1 LPRSLASD
9 PSASTRHIRTCPSR
23 QVRVRVCES
32 AASAGLH
39 VDGTDCSQRISV
51 RHGRR
56 SPSRMKASDGETRT
70 ETLVEFALSPFL
82 STVAPTGCPSGSVQA
97 RPHRN
102 HRPARCPSFPAA
114 GHLQPRLR
122 LRAPARPCCETLQ
135 GVWVSMGASACKR
148 SGAGAE
154 ELQSAAW
161 RTQSAPGPLP
171 GPPRDRAR
179 GRAPIVKSPG
189 SRDSASRYASGASV
203 CGVTAVESGTVID
216 RRLFAPAEASPAR
229 MSGVLGASASPGT
242 GLVAI
247 AYEPK
252 KNLRKKTLRK
262 KLYERP
268 LDRRRRDGEMRENVR
283 GRGWGGDPAAS
294 ALRGV
299 P

>member
-1 LPRSLASD
+1 
-9 PSASTRHIRTCPSR
+9 
-23 QVRVRVCES
+23 
-32 AASAGLH
+32 
-39 VDGTDCSQRISV
+39 
-51 RHGRR
+51 
-56 SPSRMKASDGETRT
+56 
-70 ETLVEFALSPFL
+70 
-82 STVAPTGCPSGSVQA
+82 
-97 RPHRN
+97 
-102 HRPARCPSFPAA
+102 
-114 GHLQPRLR
+114 
-122 LRAPARPCCETLQ
+122 
-135 GVWVSMGASACKR
+135 
-148 SGAGAE
+148 
-154 ELQSAAW
+154 
-161 RTQSAPGPLP
+161 
-171 GPPRDRAR
+171 
-179 GRAPIVKSPG
+179 
-189 SRDSASRYASGASV
+189 V